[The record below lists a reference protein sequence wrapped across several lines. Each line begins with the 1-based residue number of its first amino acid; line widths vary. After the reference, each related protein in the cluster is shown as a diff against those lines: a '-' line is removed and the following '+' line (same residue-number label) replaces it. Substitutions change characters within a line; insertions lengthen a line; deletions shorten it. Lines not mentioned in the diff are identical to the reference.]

1 MLPRKRGMWCPFV
14 NGHCQ
19 ALPDESGPASFCRPS
34 LIRTLFVGFCADK
47 CAPGWGS
54 LSDQKDGRPRQL
66 LNRGK
71 FSATNLDGL
80 GFHMRGRIQLDS
92 WRSQADRPAGT
103 NLLPQGRPATH
114 SMVMADLL
122 RLHWHRNPVQ
132 QTARPG
138 FRRGQLPVVA
148 KVGDDTG
155 EDDRSWASECGPKP
169 GWRGAMCRRSDRTR
183 NYDWGGKSGISG

>member
-54 LSDQKDGRPRQL
+54 LSDQKDGHPRQL

-71 FSATNLDGL
+71 FSATNLDDL

-92 WRSQADRPAGT
+92 WRSQDDRPAG
-103 NLLPQGRPATH
+103 RH
-114 SMVMADLL
+114 K
-122 RLHWHRNPVQ
+122 
-132 QTARPG
+132 
-138 FRRGQLPVVA
+138 PVVSGTA
-148 KVGDDTG
+148 CTTQWWRTFCGK
-155 EDDRSWASECGPKP
+155 CGPP
-169 GWRGAMCRRSDRTR
+169 PCGRGSAPSMIAPSMIPAKAVIIPCGHPFTFVPDLTDRAV
-183 NYDWGGKSGISG
+183 N

>member
-54 LSDQKDGRPRQL
+54 LSDQKDGHPRQL

-71 FSATNLDGL
+71 FSATNLDDL
-80 GFHMRGRIQLDS
+80 GFRSPGPLGGYHFAKLNVLTFEWCAARAMPTMAACGQIRRLGRILQDCCRFITKRQPSFANDGTGSRPFLFVPDLT
-92 WRSQADRPAGT
+92 DRAV
-103 NLLPQGRPATH
+103 N
-114 SMVMADLL
+114 
-122 RLHWHRNPVQ
+122 
-132 QTARPG
+132 
-138 FRRGQLPVVA
+138 
-148 KVGDDTG
+148 
-155 EDDRSWASECGPKP
+155 
-169 GWRGAMCRRSDRTR
+169 
-183 NYDWGGKSGISG
+183 